1 MVAEDH
7 SAATAVAV
15 ALGQQ
20 EAHQAVVTAQALM
33 NMVMNRAWHRAS
45 TYSRANRFFER
56 LSACMGLACSSES
69 SQESEV
75 RSLLQLNAAVELV
88 KNALS
93 CHVSC

>member
-33 NMVMNRAWHRAS
+33 NMSMIEHGIEHLHTVH
-45 TYSRANRFFER
+45 RANRF
-56 LSACMGLACSSES
+56 C
-69 SQESEV
+69 
-75 RSLLQLNAAVELV
+75 
-88 KNALS
+88 
-93 CHVSC
+93 